1 MNKKTLK
8 NYKEKIK
15 SIQELAMNIANNK
28 NKEEL
33 SMTLHFKTIDW
44 LRYSKTMK
52 DIDSETIQ
60 VEDEEDFMPFMARS
74 LGDIMRNQHSK
85 EEALDDSTH
94 NYIEKFDATEALEFL
109 EAYSYVIKRKIER
122 INTQLKEI

>member
-109 EAYSYVIKRKIER
+109 EAYSLVIKRKIER

>member
-1 MNKKTLK
+1 
-8 NYKEKIK
+8 
-15 SIQELAMNIANNK
+15 
-28 NKEEL
+28 
-33 SMTLHFKTIDW
+33 
-44 LRYSKTMK
+44 MK

>member
-122 INTQLKEI
+122 INIQLKEI

>member
-60 VEDEEDFMPFMARS
+60 VEDGEDFMPFMARS

-109 EAYSYVIKRKIER
+109 EAYSLVIKRKIER
-122 INTQLKEI
+122 INVQLKEI